1 MYILSIALRH
11 LRSRSIT
18 WVATALIAVSVWL
31 YLLVISVLEGFK
43 EHYMDKLQ
51 SIHAHITVQVGE
63 FAWGIQNPEAWAA
76 AVSKADPGIRGV
88 TIGLE
93 SPALAI
99 FDTARTVGTMRGV
112 DLEPELRT
120 GRLKELLRPLELRE
134 TLRQFGLH
142 ERPGWN
148 VPQPGCI
155 VGGVWRKA
163 YKLRVGDQVTFL
175 LSDEDGFARSQ
186 PFYILGFFEGKNPYL
201 ETGAYVGRKTLAE
214 MLKVQ
219 GMAKTLFVWLEN
231 PNRPDL
237 KVVQSKI
244 KDLMTEILR
253 REDPKHVNALE
264 VETWQ
269 QKDNEFYEAIT
280 RENVIMRFIMG
291 VFLALLAFIFYL
303 IFGRLVA
310 EKVRDIGALRA
321 LGATRLGVC
330 GCFLAQ
336 GLLVGL
342 AGLALGLLIS
352 FFFIR
357 NVNPIA
363 RWFGLDL
370 FPNESFGV
378 DKIPAVT
385 LPYDVALISCLTV
398 VAAVLG
404 ALLPAWWAA
413 RLNPV
418 ECLRHE

>member
-1 MYILSIALRH
+1 VYVLTIALRH
-11 LRSRSIT
+11 LRARSIT

-51 SIHAHITVQVGE
+51 SIHAHITVSVGE
-63 FAWGIQNPEAWAA
+63 FAWGIQKPEEWAA
-76 AVSKADPGIRGV
+76 AVAQAAPGIRGV

-93 SPALAI
+93 SPAMAI

-120 GRLKELLRPLELRE
+120 GRLKELLRPLQLRE
-134 TLRQFGLH
+134 TLHEFGLH
-142 ERPGWN
+142 ERGGPK
-148 VPQPGCI
+148 PLPGCI
-155 VGGVWRKA
+155 VGGAWRKA
-163 YKLRVGDQVTFL
+163 YRLRVGDQVTFL
-175 LSDEDGFARSQ
+175 LSDEDGQPRSQ

-201 ETGAYVGRKTLAE
+201 ETGAYVGRKTLAK
-214 MLKVQ
+214 MLHVE
-219 GMAKTLFVWLEN
+219 GMAKTLFVWLED

-237 KVVQSKI
+237 QAVQSKI
-244 KDLMTEILR
+244 QDLMAEILR
-253 REDPKHVNALE
+253 RDDPKHVEALE

-269 QKDNEFYEAIT
+269 QKDNEFYKAIT

-291 VFLALLAFIFYL
+291 VFLALLAFIIYL

-370 FPNESFGV
+370 FPTESFGV

-385 LPYDVALISCLTV
+385 LPYDVTLISCLTV

-413 RLNPV
+413 RLDPV